1 MVDAT
6 KQDTMTIAPTWDD
19 DAWAP
24 AQVALVVVCPHCDA
38 RFGLRSGHDV
48 DVARAHVLAHLAGAQ
63 SSM

>member
-6 KQDTMTIAPTWDD
+6 KQDTMTIAPTWE
-19 DAWAP
+19 P
-24 AQVALVVVCPHCDA
+24 AQVALVVVCPHCNA
-38 RFGLRSGHDV
+38 RFGLRSGKDV